1 MREEVINGKSVWTF
15 NLKEF
20 VGNDPLAQIDYERE
34 MEWKKML
41 REGKTREEIEAYMAT
56 TDYEE
61 RIEKILYPQGKK
73 KEPEIEIGD
82 RVPIYR
88 LCGITNIKGQ
98 DGGLSTDGKCGNAKI
113 NGKNVYRRCFIKRIG
128 YETYLGNGLWA
139 LEFDNATEEEFE
151 EYMARNCVNEA
162 EILNNKKNKE

>member
-1 MREEVINGKSVWTF
+1 MKAEVINGKSVWTF

-20 VGNDPLAQIDYERE
+20 VGNDPLAQIEYERE

-61 RIEKILYPQGKK
+61 RIEKILYPKGKK
-73 KEPEIEIGD
+73 KEPEIEIGQ
-82 RVPIYR
+82 RVGIFR
-88 LCGITNIKGQ
+88 LCGISDIKGL
-98 DGGLSTDGKCGNAKI
+98 DGWVSTDGKCGTVQIDGNKLY
-113 NGKNVYRRCFIKRIG
+113 KRCFIKRIG

-151 EYMARNCVNEA
+151 EYMARNCVNET
-162 EILNNKKNKE
+162 EILNNKENDK